1 MMRRTARGAA
11 YVVTLLVFCGVVTAQ
26 QTQKPPA
33 VFRSNTDLVRVDVV
47 VRDKNGNVVKGLASA
62 DFVVQEDGKPQQI
75 TSFSFEEIAT
85 DAMPAM
91 TPAPEVLSLE
101 QLQTA
106 AAQRTVVV
114 APTKPAAAPAAQ
126 PAPAPE
132 NETKDVA
139 GRRLIILLFD
149 TSSMQPEEV
158 DRAVKSAGKYIDD
171 QMSAADM
178 VALTAVSQTLT
189 ILHDFTADREV
200 LKTSLAGFDAT
211 SGTGFEQPVAADLSD
226 VTADT
231 DPADL
236 PLDDTEFGIFNND
249 RRLRAMR
256 VLCEAMSSIEQKK
269 ALLYFSSGMSRSGSD
284 NEVEL
289 RAVTNTCNKAN
300 TSIYPVDSRGLTAV
314 VPGGAAGRGGGGG
327 GRGGGGSS
335 LFSGRAMVSQF
346 SSLNASQETLTT
358 LAADT
363 GGQAFIDSNDFGP
376 AFTRVQR
383 DMSAYYLL
391 GYGTSNTNKDG
402 KFRKISVRLKNNPNG
417 YKVEARAGYY
427 AAADF
432 AHLGKN
438 DRERQL
444 QEQIA
449 SAVSAT
455 DLPVVATTS
464 WFRIAND
471 RYYVPVSVAVPGSA
485 LPLPPVPAAAS
496 AAPAAGST
504 PPPATPPAGAART
517 GGPNRP
523 SNSGPAVTLDLLGV
537 VTDEQGRKV
546 GQILDQMQIP
556 VAQAA
561 DLATRQLQYQSG
573 VTLPAGHFKVKVAV
587 RENTNGAMGTFEFPI
602 TIPDL
607 KNEPLKV
614 SPVVLSTQL
623 RFARGGGP
631 GRGGFGGRG
640 GPGGEGR
647 GGPGGFGGPGPGGF
661 GGPPINS
668 SRGGG
673 GPMFGEQSL
682 NPLLRNGQEIVQSLT
697 HVVQKNQ
704 TMYFYFEVYDPAVAP
719 VTAAAA
725 SAAPVAAGAPA
736 AAPAPTSAPHLK
748 ASLAFYRGRVKVFE
762 TPVVEKTVV
771 DDPERKAVVFQL
783 ALSAADLKPGLYTC
797 QINIIDEVTG
807 RFAFPRLAL
816 YIKDVQ
822 K

>member
-1 MMRRTARGAA
+1 M
-11 YVVTLLVFCGVVTAQ
+11 LVAGVHLSGQ
-26 QTQKPPA
+26 QTTTPQKPAP
-33 VFRSNTDLVRVDVV
+33 VFRSAADLVRVDVV
-47 VRDKNGNVVKGLASA
+47 VRDKNGNVVKGLTAA
-62 DFVVQEDGKPQQI
+62 DFVVLEDGKPQQI
-75 TSFSFEEIAT
+75 TSFNFEEIAT
-85 DAMPAM
+85 EALPAM
-91 TPAPEVLSLE
+91 TPAPSVFGLE
-101 QLQTA
+101 QLQSA
-106 AAQRTVVV
+106 AARRTVVV
-114 APTKPAAAPAAQ
+114 APTTPANTPQPEQ
-126 PAPAPE
+126 PA
-132 NETKDVA
+132 VA
-139 GRRLIILLFD
+139 MQDLPGRRMIVLLFD

-158 DRAVKSAGKYIDD
+158 DRAVKSAGEYIDR
-171 QMSAADM
+171 QMTPADL
-178 VALTAVSQTLT
+178 VALASVGQTLT
-189 ILHDFTADREV
+189 ILREFTADRDV
-200 LKTSLAGFDAT
+200 LKSTLGAFDAT
-211 SGTGFEQPVAADLSD
+211 SGTGFEQPVAADTAD

-236 PLDDTEFGIFNND
+236 PLDDSEFGIFNND

-256 VLCEAMSSIEQKK
+256 VLCEALAPIEQKK
-269 ALLYFSSGMSRSGSD
+269 ALLYFSAGMSRSGSD

-314 VPGGAAGRGGGGG
+314 VPGGGGGRGGGGG
-327 GRGGGGSS
+327 GRGGGAGSS
-335 LFSGRAMVSQF
+335 VFSGRAMVSQF
-346 SSLNASQETLTT
+346 ASLNSSQETLTT

-363 GGQAFIDSNDFGP
+363 GGQAFIDSNDFAP

-391 GYGTSNTNKDG
+391 GYGSSNTTKDG
-402 KFRKISVRLKNNPNG
+402 KFRKITVRLKNTSGG
-417 YKVEARAGYY
+417 YKVEARTGYY
-427 AAADF
+427 ANADF

-455 DLPVVATTS
+455 DLPVVAATS
-464 WFRIAND
+464 WFRVAND
-471 RYYVPVSVAVPGSA
+471 RFYVPVSVAIPGSA
-485 LPLPPVPAAAS
+485 VPLPAGVT
-496 AAPAAGST
+496 APAANA
-504 PPPATPPAGAART
+504 PAAQPGAPVAPTNAAARPGNAT
-517 GGPNRP
+517 V
-523 SNSGPAVTLDLLGV
+523 SIDLLGV
-537 VTDEQGRKV
+537 ITDEQGRAV
-546 GQILDQMQIP
+546 GRIRDEMRIP

-573 VTLPAGHFKVKVAV
+573 VPLPAGHFKVKVAV

-602 TIPDL
+602 SIPDL
-607 KNEPLKV
+607 KGDMLKV

-631 GRGGFGGRG
+631 GGRGGRG
-640 GPGGEGR
+640 GPGGPGGPGGGPQGR
-647 GGPGGFGGPGPGGF
+647 GGPGGGF

-668 SRGGG
+668 ARGGG
-673 GPMFGEQSL
+673 GALFGDQSL
-682 NPLLRNGQEIVQSLT
+682 NPLLKNGQEIVQSLT

-719 VTAAAA
+719 
-725 SAAPVAAGAPA
+725 AGATTGTPK
-736 AAPAPTSAPHLK
+736 LK

-771 DDPERKAVVFQL
+771 DEPERKAAVFQL

-807 RFAFPRLAL
+807 RFAFPRIAL
-816 YIKDVQ
+816 YIKDVA